1 MKATPAF
8 PTSTPIKACGREH
21 DNLAPQ
27 LRAERGLDYVKKFRT
42 ITLAVALT
50 AALSMGA
57 AGAQATQM
65 DTGNAGGTGSGSPIG
80 TLGTGTTGTT
90 TSTGYTGSNY
100 DALSPGQ
107 GLGTGV
113 SSPNFSGNGTNGV
126 YNGNLTTPNS
136 YSGYG
141 TTSRGT
147 GVMDHINGYGTN
159 SVERGANAVERG
171 VERGANAVERGV
183 DRSANMVNRMSTKST
198 GTTTSNN
205 YRAYANTN
213 DDNDMDWGWLGL
225 VGLLG
230 LAGLRGN
237 NKRRDESYK

>member
-1 MKATPAF
+1 M
-8 PTSTPIKACGREH
+8 
-21 DNLAPQ
+21 
-27 LRAERGLDYVKKFRT
+27 DYMKKFQT

-50 AALSMGA
+50 TALSMGA
-57 AGAQATQM
+57 AGVQATHM
-65 DTGNAGGTGSGSPIG
+65 DTGNAVGTGSPIG

-100 DALSPGQ
+100 DATSPGM

-113 SSPNFSGNGTNGV
+113 SNFSGNGTNGV
-126 YNGNLTTPNS
+126 YNGNLTTPNT

-141 TTSRGT
+141 TTGRGT
-147 GVMDHINGYGTN
+147 GVMDHMNGYGTN
-159 SVERGANAVERG
+159 PVEKGANAVERG

-183 DRSANMVNRMSTKST
+183 DRSANMVDRMSTKSLST
-198 GTTTSNN
+198 ATPSTNGNS
-205 YRAYANTN
+205 YRAYATTDN
-213 DDNDMDWGWLGL
+213 DNDMSWGWLGL

-230 LAGLRGN
+230 LAGLRSN